1 MNYINLLKGQMIV
14 VSMRF
19 WIISRIRVLS
29 KANSLLSIIS
39 QKHARGFKKKS
50 TIPRLWNLGKA
61 IKEYLRVSK
70 RAVNPSVL

>member
-1 MNYINLLKGQMIV
+1 MNYINLLKSQMIV

-29 KANSLLSIIS
+29 KATSLLSIIS

-50 TIPRLWNLGKA
+50 TIPRWNLGKA